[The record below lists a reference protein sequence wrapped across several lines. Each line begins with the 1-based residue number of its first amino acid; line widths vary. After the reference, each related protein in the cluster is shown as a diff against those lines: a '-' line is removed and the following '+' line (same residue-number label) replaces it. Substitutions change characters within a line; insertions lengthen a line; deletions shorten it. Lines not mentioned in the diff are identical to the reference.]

1 MPGVGQSWASG
12 AGLRN
17 DEENPPTIETFELE
31 DTSPNASA
39 SFLPQFNTG
48 IEPSGD
54 ETGALNFEFSLS
66 ASRNSTGARRKSDP
80 CLSSVPNISKVRRFL
95 GRWPKR
101 YCNFLWAMVLVLG
114 AIVVMVALF
123 HKVGKAAKSSTKVVE
138 VIAKF
143 GEDEAWRK
151 WPKLER
157 YFGGLEEL
165 VFPADNHP
173 EYPPGEW
180 KNETDP
186 NLTDSF
192 LDPVSKVSK
201 VFDPY
206 HKTGEDKFYVECDYH
221 DYHQH
226 HEDESEEE
234 HQQEGGAD
242 RPLKTRA
249 RPLKTRARPE
259 VRSFNG
265 IPQGHPDPI
274 FGSYKDLG
282 LVSDM
287 CFERYGRLGAYGFG
301 YGVNEGGL
309 GVGEGTHTRKYGEG
323 GEGPG
328 TMPMQKIDWTGI
340 DWGKVQ
346 GRCMEQNKA
355 RFAPPATQDSGD
367 TWSLLGPRETNS
379 SEKETTMQR
388 TAFLLRTWDDYKY
401 TSNDIINLRSII
413 SELSINSGG
422 EYTVHLLVH
431 VKDPSIP
438 IWADKQAYNDHLQR
452 SVPREFWG
460 IATLWNE
467 PLMALTYSSLPP
479 NEFRG
484 LPVHGVYRSSFM
496 PVQWFAL
503 NHPEYEYFWNWE
515 MDVRY
520 LGHLY
525 HFLQTAVQ
533 WAEQQ
538 ERKFLW
544 DINGRFWIPSI
555 YGDWEEFKHMVRNTA
570 NPSEGSFGDPVRV
583 HGVDSFPT
591 DASYPGLGPGGL
603 EDWGWG
609 KGEPADLIT
618 FSPLFN
624 PNGTGWLLEQ
634 DTSGY
639 TKQPPRRAA
648 IVATSRLSRRLLLSM
663 HRENA
668 HYKHT
673 AFTEMWPATCALHHG
688 LKAVYFPH
696 PVYIDRRWPVWY
708 VDKTFNHGPEGASG
722 GAPESVFGPDR
733 EHNFSGTTWY
743 YNSKFAGEFYKRW
756 ALGKAGD
763 GKGRMCTRGML
774 LHPVKDVP
782 NKL

>member
-1 MPGVGQSWASG
+1 
-12 AGLRN
+12 
-17 DEENPPTIETFELE
+17 
-31 DTSPNASA
+31 
-39 SFLPQFNTG
+39 
-48 IEPSGD
+48 
-54 ETGALNFEFSLS
+54 
-66 ASRNSTGARRKSDP
+66 
-80 CLSSVPNISKVRRFL
+80 
-95 GRWPKR
+95 
-101 YCNFLWAMVLVLG
+101 MVVVLG
-114 AIVVMVALF
+114 AIAVVVTLF
-123 HKVGKAAKSSTKVVE
+123 NHVGKVVRSGSNSKVVD

-143 GEDEAWRK
+143 GEDETWRK

-165 VFPADNHP
+165 VLPVDNYP
-173 EYPPGEW
+173 EYPPGGW
-180 KNETDP
+180 KGEVNETGP
-186 NLTDSF
+186 GLGQNF
-192 LDPVSKVSK
+192 LDPVSK

-206 HKTGEDKFYVECDYH
+206 HKAQEDKLYVECDYN

-226 HEDESEEE
+226 HDGESEEE
-234 HQQEGGAD
+234 LQQEGGSE
-242 RPLKTRA
+242 RPLKTR
-249 RPLKTRARPE
+249 PRPE
-259 VRSFNG
+259 VRFFKG

-274 FGSYKDLG
+274 FGSYEELG

-301 YGVNEGGL
+301 YGANEGGL
-309 GVGEGTHTRKYGEG
+309 GVGVGMDTKMYGEG

-328 TMPMQKIDWTGI
+328 AMPMQKIDWTGI

-346 GRCMEQNKA
+346 GRCIEQNKA
-355 RFAPPATQDSGD
+355 RFAPPVVEDSGD
-367 TWSLLGPRETNS
+367 TGSLLGPRETKS
-379 SEKETTMQR
+379 SEKETKVQR

-431 VKDPSIP
+431 VKDTSIP
-438 IWADKQAYNDHLQR
+438 IWADKQAYNNHLQK

-525 HFLQTAVQ
+525 YFLQTTVQ
-533 WAEQQ
+533 WAEKQ
-538 ERKFLW
+538 ERKYLW
-544 DINGRFWIPSI
+544 NRNERFWIPSV
-555 YGDWEEFKHMVRNTA
+555 YGNWWQFTDMVKQILNSYGGR
-570 NPSEGSFGDPVRV
+570 SWGYPVSV
-583 HGVDSFPT
+583 PGVDTFPT
-591 DASYPGLGPGGL
+591 DGEYPGPGPDGL
-603 EDWGWG
+603 EDVHWGL
-609 KGEPADLIT
+609 GEPADLIT

-624 PNGTGWLLEQ
+624 PNNTGWRLEQ

-639 TKQPPRRAA
+639 SKQPPRRAA
-648 IVATSRLSRRLLLSM
+648 IIATSRLSRRLLLSM
-663 HRENA
+663 HKENA
-668 HYKHT
+668 HYKHN

-696 PVYIDRRWPVWY
+696 PVYIDRRWPLWY
-708 VDKTFNHGPEGASG
+708 VEKTFNHGPHGTSG

-743 YNSKFAGEFYKRW
+743 YNSQFAGEFYKRW
-756 ALGKAGD
+756 ALGKAED

-782 NKL
+782 DKL

>member
-1 MPGVGQSWASG
+1 MPGIVQLWTSG
-12 AGLRN
+12 GGLRN
-17 DEENPPTIETFELE
+17 DEENPFIIETFGLE
-31 DTSPNASA
+31 NTSPNDSTF
-39 SFLPQFNTG
+39 SLPQFNTG
-48 IEPSGD
+48 IETSDD
-54 ETGALNFEFSLS
+54 EIGNFEFSLS
-66 ASRNSTGARRKSDP
+66 ASRNPTGARRKSDP
-80 CLSSVPNISKVRRFL
+80 CLSFVPNISIMRRFL

-101 YCNFLWAMVLVLG
+101 YGNLLWVMVIVLG
-114 AIVVMVALF
+114 AIFIMVTLF
-123 HKVGKAAKSSTKVVE
+123 HEIGEAAKSGTKVVE
-138 VIAKF
+138 MIAKF
-143 GEDEAWRK
+143 GEDEAWRE

-165 VFPADNHP
+165 VLPKDNHP
-173 EYPPGEW
+173 EYPAGRW
-180 KNETDP
+180 KDEVNETDP
-186 NLTDSF
+186 NLKGNF
-192 LDPVSKVSK
+192 LVPVSR

-206 HKTGEDKFYVECDYH
+206 HKAREDKLYVECDYN
-221 DYHQH
+221 DYYHH
-226 HEDESEEE
+226 HEGESQEE

-242 RPLKTRA
+242 

-274 FGSYKDLG
+274 FGSYEDLG

-309 GVGEGTHTRKYGEG
+309 GVGEEIHTKKHGEG
-323 GEGPG
+323 GEGSG
-328 TMPMQKIDWTGI
+328 AMPMQKIDWRGI

-346 GRCMEQNKA
+346 ERCIQQNKA
-355 RFAPPATQDSGD
+355 RFAPPAAEEDSGD

-379 SEKETTMQR
+379 SEKEAKMQR

-431 VKDPSIP
+431 VKNPSIP
-438 IWADKQAYNDHLQR
+438 IWADKQAYNDHLQN

-503 NHPEYEYFWNWE
+503 NHPEYEYLWNWE

-520 LGHLY
+520 IGHLY
-525 HFLQTAVQ
+525 HFLQTAAQ

-544 DINGRFWIPSI
+544 DLNERFWIPSV
-555 YGDWEEFKHMVRNTA
+555 YGNWGEFRYMVRNAVTPSTSTWG
-570 NPSEGSFGDPVRV
+570 NPIQVP
-583 HGVDSFPT
+583 GVEIFPT
-591 DASYPGLGPGGL
+591 DGKYRLGPGSP
-603 EDWGWG
+603 EEWGWG
-609 KGEPADLIT
+609 IGEPADLIT

-624 PNGTGWLLEQ
+624 PNSTGWLLEQ

-648 IVATSRLSRRLLLSM
+648 IVATFRLSRRLLLSM

-708 VDKTFNHGPEGASG
+708 VEKTFNHGPQGVSG

-733 EHNFSGTTWY
+733 EHNFLGTTWY
-743 YNSKFAGEFYKRW
+743 YNSEFAGELYRRW
-756 ALGKAGD
+756 ALGKAED
-763 GKGRMCTRGML
+763 GKGSMCMRGML
-774 LHPVKDVP
+774 LHPVKEVP
-782 NKL
+782 DKL